1 MIRETRPRSA
11 HPCRQLLALVALLLV
26 GFALGQLVSG
36 KAPLVRQVPAAT
48 PAAGVALAAGT
59 GGGGRGTAQSNYQS
73 QCASC
78 HGRSGKGDGWTAWLF
93 RLKMRD
99 LTDPAYMRTLSDD
112 YLFQIIKQGGASL
125 GKPGMPS
132 WGQEL
137 TDREIRDLAAYT
149 RSLAQPPQQPQP
161 TGAGR

>member
-11 HPCRQLLALVALLLV
+11 YLYWQLLALVALLLV
-26 GFALGQLVSG
+26 GFALGRLVSG
-36 KAPLVRQVPAAT
+36 KGSPVRPVPAAT
-48 PAAGVALAAGT
+48 PVAGVVFAAGAGS
-59 GGGGRGTAQSNYQS
+59 GGRGTAQSNYQS

-78 HGRSGKGDGWTAWLF
+78 HGRSGEGDGWTAWLF

-125 GKPGMPS
+125 GKQIGRAS
-132 WGQEL
+132 C
-137 TDREIRDLAAYT
+137 RERV
-149 RSLAQPPQQPQP
+149 
-161 TGAGR
+161 